1 MPFGGFTRMRKLRTK
16 EFRGWWED
24 SALGPSLRHMLSAC
38 PWKEREENKQSSVF
52 KNNSNVNDILR
63 AILKDMTG

>member
-52 KNNSNVNDILR
+52 KNNI
-63 AILKDMTG
+63 KCQ